1 MLEIEMRRTLIHL
14 TGTAALC
21 QAGLAPPALA
31 DPEWIIEK
39 MSGMLRP
46 DVGWAQIRR
55 AEPI

>member
-1 MLEIEMRRTLIHL
+1 MRRTLIHL